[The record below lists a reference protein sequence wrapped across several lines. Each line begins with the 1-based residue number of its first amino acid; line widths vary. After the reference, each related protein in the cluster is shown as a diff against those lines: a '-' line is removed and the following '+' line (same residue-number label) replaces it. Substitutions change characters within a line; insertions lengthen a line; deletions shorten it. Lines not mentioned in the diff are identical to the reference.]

1 VVEFRVAGAA
11 GQDSTYG
18 SYRAR
23 GQRGGADAAR
33 RALALDPVCADG
45 VSPAGATGAAC
56 EAWDVDWVARPEG
69 WYYTGLGNP
78 VPRGEARSRPRAPSP
93 PASPAPPALP
103 DAARGCPCSSAP
115 GGLRS
120 LTRAR
125 ARGAA
130 CQVAPFGIIGTLRRA
145 DEDGAGFEHFA
156 GSVAGDPSARVRL
169 RLLPPCRPEVSHVFG
184 CAAGDARAGARGWG
198 QRCEAALDDKGYRV
212 FNDAD
217 FAHAAP
223 LQWCAAPPRLPLH
236 APWRLRPV
244 FVRAAPD
251 ARRAH
256 RHCSGEYCAGD
267 SLTWASVHA
276 DLPSASVPD
285 ACPAGRRN
293 RYLIL
298 TEDDFAA
305 GGALR
310 LCGKGG
316 RGQQPP
322 ACARLPA
329 GWCAPRPPALR
340 SRAWPQRARRERRRA
355 RADACARAQVL
366 QHVVHGQQLA
376 GRERGLRVRPRAPPP
391 PPARHLPAARPLC
404 SAPALGDS
412 MLSAGRRKQGL

>member
-1 VVEFRVAGAA
+1 MRTRTERASSTLRAA
-11 GQDSTYG
+11 WPATPPPACVCACFL
-18 SYRAR
+18 RAVR
-23 GQRGGADAAR
+23 RCRTSSVAR
-33 RALALDPVCADG
+33 RA
-45 VSPAGATGAAC
+45 
-56 EAWDVDWVARPEG
+56 
-69 WYYTGLGNP
+69 
-78 VPRGEARSRPRAPSP
+78 
-93 PASPAPPALP
+93 
-103 DAARGCPCSSAP
+103 
-115 GGLRS
+115 
-120 LTRAR
+120 TRAR
-125 ARGAA
+125 AR
-130 CQVAPFGIIGTLRRA
+130 
-145 DEDGAGFEHFA
+145 
-156 GSVAGDPSARVRL
+156 
-169 RLLPPCRPEVSHVFG
+169 
-184 CAAGDARAGARGWG
+184 AAGDSGARRRSTTRATASSTTPTSRTPRPSSG
-198 QRCEAALDDKGYRV
+198 
-212 FNDAD
+212 
-217 FAHAAP
+217 
-223 LQWCAAPPRLPLH
+223 APPRLASPPLH

-251 ARRAH
+251 PRRAH

-391 PPARHLPAARPLC
+391 PPARPLPAARPLC